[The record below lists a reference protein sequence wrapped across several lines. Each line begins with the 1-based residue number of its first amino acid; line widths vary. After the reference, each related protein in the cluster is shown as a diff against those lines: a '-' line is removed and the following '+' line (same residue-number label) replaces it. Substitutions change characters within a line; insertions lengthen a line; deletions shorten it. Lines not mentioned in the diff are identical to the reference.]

1 MVDVT
6 PSDRD
11 PTIDELMMI
20 LKGEVRI
27 GAGMTGVMDE
37 AYNHLENYRQFME
50 RRLRQGLWRQEG
62 KAVRSAA
69 LSPEDNGAV
78 SGLSAAL
85 P

>member
-37 AYNHLENYRQFME
+37 AYNHLENYRQ
-50 RRLRQGLWRQEG
+50 LWRDACVKDCGAKKGSGSE
-62 KAVRSAA
+62 R
-69 LSPEDNGAV
+69 GAV
-78 SGLSAAL
+78 T
-85 P
+85 